1 MRSSS
6 RMARVSGPSVKRPK
20 TDVLQ
25 GLAGWV
31 LSVPLLVLSCRKLDV
46 QVHCGMGRFSIIH
59 HLLTNDLR
67 LETTVS
73 AQRTSIKAKPTP
85 KLA

>member
-1 MRSSS
+1 
-6 RMARVSGPSVKRPK
+6 MARVSGPSVKRLK
-20 TDVLQ
+20 TDVLR

-31 LSVPLLVLSCRKLDV
+31 LSVLFSSCGKLDV
-46 QVHCGMGRFSIIH
+46 QVHCGMGEFSIMH

-73 AQRTSIKAKPTP
+73 A
-85 KLA
+85 